1 MNHFTRLEE
10 FKGVIVDEEGLDVFY
25 WRNLDDDE
33 PKRTIFKK
41 EHPKEEEKKMISVD
55 HGRRKSNTQIQ
66 EIPLLTGKSSASLPP
81 ANQQILKSQLSSRSP
96 PPTPPTSPP
105 PPLLVL
111 PPPPPPKP
119 KTGGLTLT
127 SSTRPSQVKLK
138 PLHCD
143 KVNTNVEH
151 PTAWDKL
158 GHGSFRFNGD
168 LMGALFGTIAA
179 NKKSPRGDP
188 TTSPT
193 PKPEKKSGPPSQVFI
208 LDTRKSQ
215 NIAIIL
221 RSLTV
226 SRREIID
233 CLFEG
238 KGIDINTLEKLT
250 RITPTKE
257 EEQLILNYDHD
268 ITRLADAESFLYH
281 ILRTVPSAFTRFN
294 AMFFKLNYDS
304 KVSHIKNTLQIL
316 EKACNELRNCGLFV
330 KLLEAILKAGNQMNA
345 GTSRGNAQ
353 AVNLNSLLKLSN
365 VKSSD
370 GRTSLLHFV
379 VEEVVRLEGKR
390 CMINRNHSLRYST
403 VSLNCDTSSGK
414 DYIRLGLPIV
424 GGVSSEFY
432 NVKKAAGIEYDALSK
447 SSSGLNDRLTEI
459 MKTVEECGGG
469 GGDGGRGFVREMEK
483 FVERAEREIH
493 ELGEEEERVI
503 RVVNKTNEYYQVGAS
518 KDKGRKQ
525 FQLFGIVKAFLEMVD
540 KACVDIAVK
549 LQKRRTGGGE
559 AASAA
564 AVVVP
569 PMPTTPNWP
578 SVKFPVLPVNFIS
591 SSSSS
596 DSDEDL

>member
-25 WRNLDDDE
+25 WRNLDDDDE

-66 EIPLLTGKSSASLPP
+66 EIQLLTGKSSASLPP
-81 ANQQILKSQLSSRSP
+81 ANQQILKNQLSSRSP

-111 PPPPPPKP
+111 PPPPAKP

-127 SSTRPSQVKLK
+127 SSSTPPSNVKHK

-151 PTAWDKL
+151 STAWDK
-158 GHGSFRFNGD
+158 GSFRFNGD
-168 LMGALFGTIAA
+168 LIGALFGTIAA

-233 CLFEG
+233 CLLEG
-238 KGIDINTLEKLT
+238 KGIDINTLEKLS
-250 RITPTKE
+250 RINPTKE

-304 KVSHIKNTLQIL
+304 EVSHIKNTLQTV
-316 EKACNELRNCGLFV
+316 EKACNELRNRGLFV

-370 GRTSLLHFV
+370 GKTSLLHFV

-390 CMINRNHSLRYST
+390 CMINRNHSLRNST
-403 VSLNCDTSSGK
+403 VSLNCDTSIGK

-432 NVKKAAGIEYDALSK
+432 NVRKAAGIEYDALSK
-447 SSSGLNDRLTEI
+447 SSSRLNDRLTEL

-469 GGDGGRGFVREMEK
+469 GDGGRGFVKEMEK
-483 FVERAEREIH
+483 FVERAEWEIH

-503 RVVNKTNEYYQVGAS
+503 RAVKKTNEYYQVGAS

-549 LQKRRTGGGE
+549 LQKRRTGCGE
-559 AASAA
+559 AAALA

-569 PMPTTPNWP
+569 SMPTTPNRP

-596 DSDEDL
+596 DSGEDL